1 MNTSQLHQ
9 EIKNINLSFMQLC
22 QQMIREDK
30 AHAVSALGVSEEMA
44 DLVAGLSATHLLK
57 LSATNMFLC
66 RFHFDDNV
74 LLNMLGSYTKE
85 VAVEKSAQAADLV
98 AA

>member
-1 MNTSQLHQ
+1 MNATQLHQ
-9 EIKNINLSFMQLC
+9 EIRSINLSFMQLC

-30 AHAVSALGVSEEMA
+30 AGAIGALGVSEEMA
-44 DLVAGLSATHLLK
+44 DLVAGLTDTHLAK

-74 LLNMLGSYTKE
+74 LLNMVGGYAKE
-85 VAVEKSAQAADLV
+85 AVAEKRSAKADLAV
-98 AA
+98 A